1 MAKRAFRRAPRG
13 GQAVSGYLSGELAV
27 LCIAIVYA
35 YGVYLPVASGQLN
48 LGGAGLQATGAYTA
62 ALLNAQL
69 GWSGWLTLPA
79 GMLAAGALATAIAF
93 PVLRTRGA
101 YMVLAT
107 MAFSEL
113 VGGLLIATPWFGGAA
128 GIPVPDYIGLPVL
141 FPITLFV
148 VLVVYWLMG
157 TRVGLAMRGVHDDE
171 VVSGL
176 LGVSVR
182 GTQVLAFGLGGAL
195 VGLSGGLYAHQFGFV
210 DAPAFD
216 VIRSVD
222 ILLCVLLGGTQTAWG
237 PLVGTTVFTLLPEA
251 LRNLLPQAALALQ
264 KLLGGLGLHLGKP
277 DDAWR
282 FVILGACTVA
292 MMAWRPQGLITRT
305 MVERIGMRGR
315 PETMPA

>member
-1 MAKRAFRRAPRG
+1 M
-13 GQAVSGYLSGELAV
+13 SGYLGGQLSL
-27 LCIAIVYA
+27 LCIAVIYA

-48 LGGAGLQATGAYTA
+48 LGGAGLQAVGAYTA
-62 ALLNAQL
+62 ALLNAQMDVPP
-69 GWSGWLTLPA
+69 WLTLPA
-79 GMLAAGALATAIAF
+79 AMLAAGVFATAIAV
-93 PVLRTRGA
+93 PMLRTRGA

-113 VGGLLIATPWFGGAA
+113 IGGLLVATPWFGGAT
-128 GIPVPDYIGLPVL
+128 GIPVPDFAGLGWLLPCTAATIALAVA
-141 FPITLFV
+141 
-148 VLVVYWLMG
+148 LMG

-171 VVSGL
+171 LVAGL

-182 GTQVLAFGLGGAL
+182 GTQVFAFGLGGAL

-222 ILLCVLLGGTQTAWG
+222 ILLCVLLGGTQTPWG
-237 PLVGTTVFTLLPEA
+237 PLVGTVVFTLLPEA
-251 LRNLLPQAALALQ
+251 LRDLIPAAAQALEGV
-264 KLLGGLGLHLGKP
+264 LGAMGLHLGKP

-292 MMAWRPQGLITRT
+292 MMALRPQGLVTSR
-305 MVERIGMRGR
+305 MVARIG
-315 PETMPA
+315 TAPA

>member
-1 MAKRAFRRAPRG
+1 VTGYLG
-13 GQAVSGYLSGELAV
+13 GQLSL
-27 LCIAIVYA
+27 LCIAVIYA

-48 LGGAGLQATGAYTA
+48 LGGAGLQAAGAYTA

-69 GWSGWLTLPA
+69 DVPPWLTLPA
-79 GMLAAGALATAIAF
+79 AMLVAGLFATAIAI

-113 VGGLLIATPWFGGAA
+113 IGGLLVATPWFGGAT
-128 GIPVPDYIGLPVL
+128 GIAVPDFVGLSGLVPL
-141 FPITLFV
+141 TLLTIVAV
-148 VLVVYWLMG
+148 VALMS
-157 TRVGLAMRGVHDDE
+157 TRVGLTMRGVHDDE
-171 VVSGL
+171 LVAGL

-182 GTQVLAFGLGGAL
+182 ATQVFAFGLGGAL

-222 ILLCVLLGGTQTAWG
+222 ILLCVLLGGTQTPWG
-237 PLVGTTVFTLLPEA
+237 PLVGTVVFTLLPEI
-251 LRNLLPQAALALQ
+251 LRNLIPVAAQALQ
-264 KLLGGLGLHLGKP
+264 GVLGGLGIHLGRP

-282 FVILGACTVA
+282 FVILGVCTVA
-292 MMAWRPQGLITRT
+292 MMALRPQGLITST
-305 MVERIGMRGR
+305 MIARIGHRR
-315 PETMPA
+315 PAIA